1 MSYHIYIITNKK
13 RGTLYIGS
21 TSDIEGRIW
30 EHKNKSFKGSFSDIY
45 NLDKLVYYE
54 ELDGPLE
61 MVNRERTLKNWHRDW
76 KISLIEKHNPDWLDL
91 GRDWFD

>member
-61 MVNRERTLKNWHRDW
+61 MVNRDRALKNWHRDW
-76 KISLIEKHNPDWLDL
+76 KISLIEEDNPNWLDL
-91 GRDWFD
+91 SQDWFD

>member
-30 EHKNKSFKGSFSDIY
+30 EHKNKSFKGSFSDTY

-91 GRDWFD
+91 GLDWFD

>member
-76 KISLIEKHNPDWLDL
+76 KISLIEERNPNWLDL
-91 GRDWFD
+91 SEDWFD